1 MVGRRFDEI
10 VPETVRVLVT
20 TAFAIV
26 AVSVTFTVLEIA
38 PPRRVR
44 VAVATEP
51 RLVTER
57 RVSDSIPPGK
67 QSVPSAKQ
75 TF

>member
-1 MVGRRFDEI
+1 MRFVDT
-10 VPETVRVLVT
+10 VPDTIRVLVT
-20 TAFAIV
+20 TALAIV
-26 AVSVTFTVLEIA
+26 AVFVTFNVLAIA

-57 RVSDSIPPGK
+57 RVSDSVTAR
-67 QSVPSAKQ
+67 QLVPLARQ